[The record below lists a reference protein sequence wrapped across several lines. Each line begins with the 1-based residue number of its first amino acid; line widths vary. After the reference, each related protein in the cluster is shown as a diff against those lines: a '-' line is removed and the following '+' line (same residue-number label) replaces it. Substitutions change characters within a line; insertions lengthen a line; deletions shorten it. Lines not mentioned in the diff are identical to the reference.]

1 MNWDYEIVSE
11 QVVLDLSYRTVKDI
25 LEKDVKVN
33 GFRNAMIKASKN
45 MDVAVNHLRECNA
58 SNYLDKCDEAYRI
71 ILSTY
76 SAMSH
81 VVLKYA
87 HSEIRND
94 REDKTM
100 ENVTFDYKF
109 YRIPKRFFKE
119 DMFRDMTNAAKVL
132 YGILLDRKCLSDS
145 NGDAWR
151 DEYGI
156 TYIIFT
162 IEEIMNLMNL
172 GNKKVNKMV
181 KELEEHGLIYRRH
194 QGLGR
199 PNKIYVYDLL
209 KADNSNWLPKQIIF
223 GKGSSNEKE
232 VL

>member
-1 MNWDYEIVSE
+1 LNWDYEIVSE

-172 GNKKVNKMV
+172 GNKKVNKML

>member
-172 GNKKVNKMV
+172 GNKKVNKML